1 MTFDEYNT
9 DEYFN
14 NKDSTADG
22 LIKAAYDEGK
32 TREEVEKSL
41 SPLWKEDK
49 KGNVKKALDTYYKT
63 EEPKA
68 EEQKP
73 TEEKVL
79 EKVIEQTAETPKQ
92 TSNLKGSVKK
102 YADKE
107 TAIADEAQRVMDGEI
122 KDNVSKNWR
131 ELMDSENRRAEG
143 YKRIDDHMIDQL
155 PTFIFSRYQNGEFGD
170 ISDTSTPE
178 GKQSKK
184 NAQLRLAHFMINGLG
199 TALSNMS
206 HTIRKDGVQEESD
219 YENYQRS
226 NLEQGMQNRWAKYK
240 ADTDGAIKAV
250 EKEFGNEQ
258 DARLAAEQFTRDK
271 KANLYWNM
279 MDQDQKVYA
288 MEVSK
293 AIGDMLGGM
302 DIKEI
307 ASFIAGSALNGNL
320 TKDELIGVG
329 VAQLVSKSP
338 ELLDKFPGV
347 KDFLSSMFGTGILT
361 DIAGGGEGGV
371 INNVVNAVTDKDNT
385 YKEEGTK
392 KGNVTDKLLGLGN
405 VNMSDKTMDSYYA
418 LSERKP
424 EGITTD
430 LPTKDIILKTMSDY
444 PDKGLVGIIDKSGTT
459 KAINKQFSEIDNLAS
474 QATKEFKKD
483 GNLKKYQ
490 NRMKELYD
498 YRNELQAVF
507 KNFGKAPIPG
517 NSIQSDYDKAFSNK
531 EANFRK
537 KYSK

>member
-1 MTFDEYNT
+1 MF
-9 DEYFN
+9 
-14 NKDSTADG
+14 
-22 LIKAAYDEGK
+22 
-32 TREEVEKSL
+32 R
-41 SPLWKEDK
+41 
-49 KGNVKKALDTYYKT
+49 
-63 EEPKA
+63 
-68 EEQKP
+68 
-73 TEEKVL
+73 
-79 EKVIEQTAETPKQ
+79 
-92 TSNLKGSVKK
+92 
-102 YADKE
+102 
-107 TAIADEAQRVMDGEI
+107 
-122 KDNVSKNWR
+122 
-131 ELMDSENRRAEG
+131 
-143 YKRIDDHMIDQL
+143 
-155 PTFIFSRYQNGEFGD
+155 RYQNGEFGD

-178 GKQSKK
+178 GKESKR
-184 NAQLRLAHFMINGLG
+184 NAQLRLAHFMINGVG

-206 HTIRKDGVQEESD
+206 HTIRKDGVTEQSD
-219 YENYQRS
+219 AEKYQQT
-226 NLEQGMQNRWAKYK
+226 NLEQGLQNRWAKYK
-240 ADTDGAIKAV
+240 ADTEGAIKAV

-302 DIKEI
+302 DVKEI

-347 KDFLSSMFGTGILT
+347 KDFLSSMFGAGVLT

-418 LSERKP
+418 LSERRP

-444 PDKGLVGIIDKSGTT
+444 PDKGVVGIIDKSGTT

-483 GNLKKYQ
+483 GNLEKYQ

-531 EANFRK
+531 EADFRK
-537 KYSK
+537 KYSKQ

>member
-143 YKRIDDHMIDQL
+143 YKRIDA
-155 PTFIFSRYQNGEFGD
+155 
-170 ISDTSTPE
+170 TPE

-444 PDKGLVGIIDKSGTT
+444 PDKGVVGIIDKSGTT